1 MITSSNEGNLLS
13 SSLASATFSA
23 TLCSPSL
30 EDSIPGI
37 QSHHESKMAKPV
49 DMNTILSAFRV
60 FVIMFFVL
68 NKRLFL

>member
-1 MITSSNEGNLLS
+1 M
-13 SSLASATFSA
+13 FKA

-37 QSHHESKMAKPV
+37 HSHHESKMAKPV
-49 DMNTILSAFRV
+49 DMNTILSAFKV